1 MSRVYLTDEVLH
13 DLIKEERRCNEHLRK
28 RRAAAAGT
36 YGRYD
41 EIAFY
46 DKQIYESDR
55 RLMVLYEKNR

>member
-13 DLIKEERRCNEHLRK
+13 DLIQEERRYNEYRRK
-28 RRAAAAGT
+28 RRAKAAGT
-36 YGRYD
+36 YGRFD
-41 EIAFY
+41 EVAFY